1 MELEDLENRIK
12 ELNENGLK
20 VQQQMNAL
28 STLLVE
34 NQGRKKEL
42 QKLIEE
48 LKKEEDIGG
57 SGQPT

>member
-1 MELEDLENRIK
+1 MELEDLEKRVK
-12 ELNENGLK
+12 ELDDNGLK
-20 VQQQMNAL
+20 VQQQISAL

-48 LKKEEDIGG
+48 LKKEEETENGKAE
-57 SGQPT
+57 